1 MKPNLDT
8 IIEFDVENALFPEFL
23 ESRTKKITVSIERE
37 TKSYYVISNN
47 NCCEIEKKEVEEL
60 LNILNTLN
68 IAMLPKFTI
77 NRSRQNTKSI

>member
-47 NCCEIEKKEVEEL
+47 NCCEIEKKELEL
-60 LNILNTLN
+60 ISATFMHKNN
-68 IAMLPKFTI
+68 FGG
-77 NRSRQNTKSI
+77 